1 MKRHMP
7 DQKKTERTTLDLKQ
21 EEKIF
26 KDMLERPRQTQ
37 VGHVSMTSRYLNS
50 WWNSSRTAQRNPAEL
65 DNQPTRN
72 IFKWQA
78 TLLTHGRG
86 QSIFTALLGDIT
98 TTVSSASTIS
108 INLNSYH
115 HTVASEVST
124 LAIVH
129 LSVTREMNNSQ
140 ITSLC
145 HQLELKY
152 CCQWQENCYASEQ
165 MRTEKESCAMMAQR
179 CMLKIHLINAARKA
193 VT

>member
-7 DQKKTERTTLDLKQ
+7 DQKNPERTALDLKQ
-21 EEKIF
+21 EEKIL
-26 KDMLERPRQTQ
+26 KDMLERPRQME
-37 VGHVSMTSRYLNS
+37 VGRVSVSGRYLNS
-50 WWNSSRTAQRNPAEL
+50 RWNSSQTQRNPAEL
-65 DNQPTRN
+65 DNQPSRS

-86 QSIFTALLGDIT
+86 QSIFTALFRDIT
-98 TTVSSASTIS
+98 TIVSSACTIS

-115 HTVASEVST
+115 HTVASEAST

-129 LSVTREMNNSQ
+129 LSVTRETNNSQ
-140 ITSLC
+140 IISLC

-152 CCQWQENCYASEQ
+152 CCQWQENCYASER

-179 CMLKIHLINAARKA
+179 CMLKIHLINAALKA